1 MSLFSFSTVLFNSF
15 KNKNKNICTKL
26 QSEKSIFVILEVS
39 CQFDSRELTLL
50 KQPRFKQSIGVSWCL
65 ATEISNEWAN

>member
-1 MSLFSFSTVLFNSF
+1 MHKTTVGKIHLCNPR
-15 KNKNKNICTKL
+15 
-26 QSEKSIFVILEVS
+26 S
-39 CQFDSRELTLL
+39 CQFDSREFTLL